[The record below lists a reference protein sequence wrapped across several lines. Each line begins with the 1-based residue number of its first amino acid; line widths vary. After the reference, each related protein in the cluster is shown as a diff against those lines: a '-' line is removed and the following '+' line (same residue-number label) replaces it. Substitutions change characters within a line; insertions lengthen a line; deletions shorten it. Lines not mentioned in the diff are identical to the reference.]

1 MRIRQLEYFLTVCE
15 TQSFTRAAEHLYIA
29 QPSLS
34 QQIKAL
40 EADLKVDLFVR
51 SPHGIR
57 LTPAGQAFLPEARAI
72 IDAVSHARD
81 VIRDHTAGTAG
92 SLNVLAVRSIATGVL
107 PSAVADWNA
116 AFPDTEVEIHDFQ
129 HQEALDQAFREG
141 RGDLAVGL
149 RSPMRD
155 ADTMTLGFEELL
167 LVCREDSAFAA
178 VEEVS
183 VANLADTKWVL
194 FDRTRGLTQLITGLC
209 EEAGFR
215 PDVAVWTGQ
224 IETAIE
230 LISDG
235 VGVTLVPSDMLRQH
249 PGLVARPLTPRV
261 FREVCVYLRP
271 NRISL
276 IDKFIAV
283 LLQADL
289 PLTTSCRLTP
299 DAVVR

>member
-15 TQSFTRAAEHLYIA
+15 TQSFTRAAERLFIA

-34 QQIKAL
+34 QQIKML
-40 EADLKVDLFVR
+40 ETDLKVELFVR

-57 LTPAGQAFLPEARAI
+57 LAPAGQAFLPEARAI

-81 VIRDHTAGTAG
+81 VIRDHTAGNTG
-92 SLNVLAVRSIATGVL
+92 SLDVLAVRSIATGVL

-116 AFPDTEVEIHDFQ
+116 AFPDIVVEIHDFQ
-129 HQEALDQAFREG
+129 YQEAMDEAFRDG

-155 ADTMTLGFEELL
+155 VDATTLGYEELL
-167 LVCREDSAFAA
+167 LVCREDSAIAA
-178 VEEVS
+178 VGEVS
-183 VANLADTKWVL
+183 LADLADTKWIL
-194 FDRTRGLTQLITGLC
+194 FDRTRGLTRLITDLC
-209 EEAGFR
+209 EEAGFH
-215 PDVAVWTGQ
+215 PQVAVWTGQ

-230 LISDG
+230 LIADG
-235 VGVTLVPSDMLRQH
+235 VGVTLVPNDMLRQH
-249 PGLVARPLTPRV
+249 AGLVARPLAPRV

-276 IDKFIAV
+276 IDKCLQV

-289 PLTTSCRLTP
+289 PLTTSSRLP
-299 DAVVR
+299 AGAIIS